1 VSAVREAHPGRA
13 APWRS
18 DELLA
23 LDLPHRLDRYVGTY
37 EIPVLGFELRIERR
51 ADKLFMGVSGQGGM
65 ADLTA
70 QSDGTFAVPD
80 PQGGS
85 MVLEFEEEA
94 DGTVTGATMVRG
106 GGDRIPWSRQ

>member
-1 VSAVREAHPGRA
+1 MRDQYAGRA
-13 APWRS
+13 EPWRGE
-18 DELLA
+18 ELLA
-23 LDLPHRLDRYVGTY
+23 LDLPHRLDRYVGVY
-37 EIPVLGFELRIERR
+37 EIPIVGIELRIERR

-85 MVLEFEEEA
+85 MVLEFEEEE
-94 DGTVTGATMVRG
+94 DGTVTGALMVRG